1 MLHQNQEKN
10 TPYTVY
16 EVLYMVLSTCVNKRL
31 INAVSH
37 AHALARKAIEVVD
50 FTVYIESAHENFECI
65 LAAIAIKS
73 FSNKI

>member
-1 MLHQNQEKN
+1 M
-10 TPYTVY
+10 
-16 EVLYMVLSTCVNKRL
+16 RL

-65 LAAIAIKS
+65 LAANAIKS